1 MPVIMEME
9 RRGVCLDGEQ
19 LETDLKFYQRKLVEL
34 DNTITTLVGQPVAV
48 DSKAPL
54 LKALIDSGKVDTS
67 KLSTTAKT
75 GAYSA
80 AKDSLFAAV
89 TDPQL
94 LGPLLVRGAL
104 ATCIRTFM
112 EPWHE
117 AASHHGK
124 LFIRW
129 NQIRNYT
136 DTGARTGRFSSTPN
150 LQNVPTNW
158 EILTSRLERIGFEL
172 GWDMPK
178 LRKYIVPRPGYIF
191 IGRDYCLHPDTE
203 FLTEHGWQTFD
214 QVQEGTAL
222 AQWESGLITYA
233 QPYRRI
239 EQAFEGELLHAVGAK
254 SFDVLATPDHRMVVL
269 PRSGKLEMEL
279 VPLKDAPIGVK
290 NYKQIPQAG
299 ESTEVHE
306 MSEAM
311 MAFVA
316 AFQADGTQVSSSQLR
331 FKLSKAHKIER
342 LRWALTVLGVPY
354 EERVYQY
361 EYDTGAF
368 TWFFLAP
375 PTWLANYVEFPEKNF
390 TRLVARAPRS
400 FLDEVTKWDGSQGTQ
415 YYSTNRHNVDIIQ
428 ELACTRGRHSTITV
442 RPGTNKPVYVL
453 SLHQGATSYTKTQ
466 VVSSVPYSGRVVC
479 FEMPAHTLV
488 IRRNG
493 KPCVVGNCAQEMRLL
508 AHFAGGALLDALI
521 ADPTKDVHMIAAEI
535 AGITRKQAKTLAFA
549 ILYGAGV
556 GRIAESLG
564 ITVAEATA
572 IKARYLK
579 ALPEIKRFS
588 AELSQAARM
597 GQPISTLAGR
607 QYYVESPKV
616 IDGRLRTFEYKL
628 TNYKIQG
635 SAADQCKEAMY
646 LYSKNTK
653 SGELVLTVHDQL
665 VAQVPIGEEEREMA
679 VLEGAMNGAFQ
690 DVLQYKIISD
700 SATAMTFGDLK

>member
-1 MPVIMEME
+1 MPVVMEME
-9 RRGVCLDGEQ
+9 RRGVCLDGGQ
-19 LETDLKFYQRKLVEL
+19 LETDLKFYKQKLVEL
-34 DNTITTLVGQPVAV
+34 DNIITTLVGQPVAV

-191 IGRDYCLHPDTE
+191 IGRDY
-203 FLTEHGWQTFD
+203 
-214 QVQEGTAL
+214 
-222 AQWESGLITYA
+222 S
-233 QPYRRI
+233 
-239 EQAFEGELLHAVGAK
+239 
-254 SFDVLATPDHRMVVL
+254 
-269 PRSGKLEMEL
+269 
-279 VPLKDAPIGVK
+279 
-290 NYKQIPQAG
+290 
-299 ESTEVHE
+299 
-306 MSEAM
+306 
-311 MAFVA
+311 
-316 AFQADGTQVSSSQLR
+316 
-331 FKLSKAHKIER
+331 
-342 LRWALTVLGVPY
+342 
-354 EERVYQY
+354 
-361 EYDTGAF
+361 
-368 TWFFLAP
+368 
-375 PTWLANYVEFPEKNF
+375 
-390 TRLVARAPRS
+390 
-400 FLDEVTKWDGSQGTQ
+400 
-415 YYSTNRHNVDIIQ
+415 
-428 ELACTRGRHSTITV
+428 
-442 RPGTNKPVYVL
+442 
-453 SLHQGATSYTKTQ
+453 
-466 VVSSVPYSGRVVC
+466 
-479 FEMPAHTLV
+479 
-488 IRRNG
+488 
-493 KPCVVGNCAQEMRLL
+493 AQEMRLL

-607 QYYVESPKV
+607 QYYGESPKV

-635 SAADQCKEAMY
+635 SAADQCKEAMF

-700 SATAMTFGDLK
+700 PATAMTFGDLK